1 VLDGRKAPTLCDDM
15 ERLRPNR
22 RPVVRVS
29 GETLR
34 AVVAALELREQRELL
49 RSRDTRARFLV
60 LATTGRRPCEVMRA
74 RPEDV
79 NLEARVST

>member
-1 VLDGRKAPTLCDDM
+1 MLDGRKAPTPCDDV
-15 ERLRPNR
+15 ERLRPNK
-22 RPVVRVS
+22 RPVVRAPD
-29 GETLR
+29 ETLR
-34 AVVAALELREQRELL
+34 AVVAALELREERELL

>member
-1 VLDGRKAPTLCDDM
+1 M
-15 ERLRPNR
+15 
-22 RPVVRVS
+22 VRVS